1 MSEFSLDFSRSIR
14 VSQILLEAIQNP
26 TIHKETIEK
35 QKESNMK
42 NRIKSIPIIGWFV
55 RWSYNLL
62 RLNHMKYIIYKQQE
76 HINKLEQEIAKIN
89 NDFDKR
95 VSKELSFQVDSF
107 EQRIEQFIFDAKQEL
122 EIKNEKD

>member
-1 MSEFSLDFSRSIR
+1 
-14 VSQILLEAIQNP
+14 
-26 TIHKETIEK
+26 
-35 QKESNMK
+35 
-42 NRIKSIPIIGWFV
+42 
-55 RWSYNLL
+55 
-62 RLNHMKYIIYKQQE
+62 MKYIIYKQQE